1 MYRGLNK
8 LRVYFGFAFYSQML
22 VNFAEHVE
30 NQLFAVSQFH
40 FKNPFSL
47 SQSSKRR
54 SIKFI
59 MERPSASAAF
69 LSAAFVAGFNRIAVT
84 TLTSFFGLLGLTI
97 LLSAY

>member
-1 MYRGLNK
+1 
-8 LRVYFGFAFYSQML
+8 
-22 VNFAEHVE
+22 
-30 NQLFAVSQFH
+30 
-40 FKNPFSL
+40 
-47 SQSSKRR
+47 
-54 SIKFI
+54 